1 MQDGLAYNEPPDWY
15 YPVRES
21 LGGALL
27 RDGQAAEA
35 EKVFRDDLAR
45 NPRNGRSLFGLW
57 QSLKAQ
63 NKTADAEWAHTEFE
77 AAWKNADSPLSIGD
91 L

>member
-1 MQDGLAYNEPPDWY
+1 
-15 YPVRES
+15 VRES

-27 RDGQAAEA
+27 RDEQFSEA

-57 QSLKAQ
+57 QALKAQ
-63 NKTADAEWAHTEFE
+63 NKIADAEWAYFE
-77 AAWKNADSPLSIGD
+77 YKAAWKNADSDLSIDD